1 VVRPD
6 YIYATIPLNDG
17 DKVELGKGEDA
28 NTIEL
33 PDPRLCNLQLS
44 VARVYAASG
53 FAEVVD
59 EIIKDWDDEQSGGQ
73 GDIDDV
79 IWRRLVLNDL

>member
-1 VVRPD
+1 M
-6 YIYATIPLNDG
+6 PLNDG
-17 DKVELGKGEDA
+17 DEMEFGKGEDA

-33 PDPRLCNLQLS
+33 PDPRLCNLQLT

-59 EIIKDWDDEQSGGQ
+59 EIMNNRDGES
-73 GDIDDV
+73 GDIDIDDF
-79 IWRRLVLNDL
+79 IWCRLVLNEL